1 MSDRYEQLVTEDSGV
16 DTEIHGALRAFDPG
30 EGDAGYWTRFEGWV
44 LSSASMELARRRR
57 LASMTIGDVLV
68 GWARA
73 LVPTAMV
80 AAALA
85 GLFLVRSSG
94 ADALPPLGLEEILA
108 SELQGLT
115 ILQISSPDAP
125 GNPIALTAEMF

>member
-1 MSDRYEQLVTEDSGV
+1 MSDRCEQPMTEESGV
-16 DTEIHGALRAFDPG
+16 DVEIHRALRAFDPG

-44 LSSASMELARRRR
+44 VSSAAMELSRRRR
-57 LASMTIGDVLV
+57 LASMTIGDVLI

-80 AAALA
+80 AA
-85 GLFLVRSSG
+85 GLPGLVLVRSG
-94 ADALPPLGLEEILA
+94 GTDTLPPLGLEEILV